1 MKIEDLIELIGA
13 VAYSKDRRNPFINKF
28 EQMDEK
34 IEKLRTIVIKQKM
47 ETEKRLQRIINNN
60 NKFEKF
66 NNKEYVIDFEPVQT
80 QRPGFSFSKKTKK
93 NKIKKSKE

>member
-1 MKIEDLIELIGA
+1 
-13 VAYSKDRRNPFINKF
+13 
-28 EQMDEK
+28 
-34 IEKLRTIVIKQKM
+34 M
-47 ETEKRLQRIINNN
+47 ETNKRLQRIINNN

-80 QRPGFSFSKKTKK
+80 QRPGCSFSKKTKK